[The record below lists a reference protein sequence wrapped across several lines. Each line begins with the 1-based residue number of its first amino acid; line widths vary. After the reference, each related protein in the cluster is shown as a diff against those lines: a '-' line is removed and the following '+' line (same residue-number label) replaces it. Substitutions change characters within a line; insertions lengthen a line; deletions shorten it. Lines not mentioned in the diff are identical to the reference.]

1 MTLFDLI
8 KQGGLTLIPL
18 GICSIMVVAVA
29 LERLWTYSHLN
40 KLPADLLQRVK
51 DLLRSGQWKQAT
63 ASLAE
68 MDNPYARIASA
79 SLQYEDASPEEIS
92 DTLSMACDAE
102 VDRATRT
109 LPIVG
114 TIGNIAPFIG
124 LLGTVLGIMSAFREV
139 AKQNA
144 AGTSV
149 VSAGISEALIATA
162 AGLAVGIIAV
172 IINNW
177 CLSWVERYRLDL
189 ERFSTEWSY
198 RLEDARKAQKA
209 G

>member
-1 MTLFDLI
+1 MTVFQLI
-8 KQGGLTLIPL
+8 QQGGLTLVPL
-18 GICSIMVVAVA
+18 GICSVLVIAVA
-29 LERLWTYSHLN
+29 LERLWSYSHLN
-40 KLPADLLQRVK
+40 MLPAELLQRVK
-51 DLLRSGQWKQAT
+51 DQLRSGQWKLAAAT
-63 ASLAE
+63 LAE

-79 SLQYEDASPEEIS
+79 SLQYEDASDEEIS

-102 VDRATRT
+102 VDRASRP

-124 LLGTVLGIMSAFREV
+124 LLGTVLGIMTAFAAV

-177 CLSWVERYRLDL
+177 CLAWVERYRLEL

-198 RLEDARKAQKA
+198 RLQDARKARKA
-209 G
+209 E